1 MQNTPKKPENRPA
14 GFNCP
19 VCSFF
24 IEVSIQGLLYDPNH
38 RCPRCGTDFSMNRHE
53 SSEALE
59 LIQKVHVAMKNL
71 DSVKEFKL

>member
-1 MQNTPKKPENRPA
+1 MQETPKKPENRLA

-24 IEVSIQGLLYDPNH
+24 IEVSIKGLLYDTNH
-38 RCPRCGTDFSMNRHE
+38 RCPRCSTDFKMDRNE

-59 LIQKVHVAMKNL
+59 LIQKVHTAMENL

>member
-1 MQNTPKKPENRPA
+1 MENPTKNPKSQPA

-24 IEVSIQGLLYDPNH
+24 IEVSIQGLLYDANH
-38 RCPRCGTDFSMNRHE
+38 RCPRCSTDFSMDRHE
-53 SSEALE
+53 SSDALE

-71 DSVKEFKL
+71 DSVKEFNL